1 MNYPEPIQNLID
13 IFIRFPG
20 IGPKQAARFA
30 FFLLKKDENEIENLS
45 NAVKNL
51 KSKVRF
57 CSQCFRSME
66 KNYIDLC
73 SICSDKKRDPNII
86 MVIEKESDLFN
97 MERTGGFNGVYHLL
111 GGVILPLNPDSSK
124 NLHLKE
130 LFEKVKSLLGSGE
143 KNVEVVL
150 ATNPTTDGD
159 TTALYIDRIL
169 EPLKNHYPNLKISRL
184 GRGLSLG
191 SELEYADEATIK
203 HALTNRK

>member
-1 MNYPEPIQNLID
+1 MNYPEPIQKLID

-30 FFLLKKDENEIENLS
+30 FFLLKRGENEIENLS

-51 KSKVRF
+51 KNEVRF

-66 KNYIDLC
+66 KKNTDLC
-73 SICSDKKRDPNII
+73 GICSDKKRDQNII
-86 MVIEKESDLFN
+86 MVVEKESDLFN
-97 MERTGGFNGVYHLL
+97 MEKTGGFNGVYHLL
-111 GGVILPLNPDSSK
+111 GGVILPLDPDSSK
-124 NLHLKE
+124 NLHLKD
-130 LFEKVKSLLGSGE
+130 LFEKVKSLLDPGD

-169 EPLKNHYPNLKISRL
+169 EPLKNRYSNLKISRL